1 MKHNSFPKPSPSHNF
16 DLSSYDTLIRETK
29 QNIKRL
35 KQELQSEQN
44 TLLNSTHPHIT
55 SPTTI
60 FDLPPST
67 THTKSITLTEPNE
80 HITTRKQLQSLTS
93 ENTEL
98 KLKLS
103 TSLQQLQEVLT
114 IVHEIKT
121 QKNQI
126 EYALHTLHSEYKNN
140 YMKIKTTIE
149 QLETQCTMND
159 AYMKLQHENETL
171 KRELNTIMN
180 ENMQMKYALY
190 NSNSNNINEVS
201 QYNNNNNNLN
211 DGSYTLHNLKKTNET
226 LLAKNVS
233 LENDLNETK
242 DNYMQLN
249 TLYNEVLSEN
259 ENALNKVTYLFE
271 EINNMKIEMD
281 KLSQGYNADSNCCN
295 DNNMNNERLCVEMQN
310 ISERNG
316 ELIEENKYLNNTVK
330 EMISNN
336 NELNKAIEQLTTRLH
351 EVNVANTELATQNE
365 MLHKQIELLQ
375 QQQQLQQ
382 HEILTSIKP

>member
-1 MKHNSFPKPSPSHNF
+1 MKHNSFPKPSPPHNF
-16 DLSSYDTLIRETK
+16 DLSSYDSLINETK
-29 QNIKRL
+29 QNIQRL

-67 THTKSITLTEPNE
+67 TIKSITLTEPNE

-103 TSLQQLQEVLT
+103 TSLQQLQDVLT
-114 IVHEIKT
+114 IVQELKT

-126 EYALHTLHSEYKNN
+126 EYALHTLHSEYKND

-149 QLETQCTMND
+149 QLEPQCTMND

-171 KRELNTIMN
+171 KHELNTIMN
-180 ENMQMKYALY
+180 EHMQMKYALY
-190 NSNSNNINEVS
+190 NSNSNININNINEI
-201 QYNNNNNNLN
+201 NNNNNN
-211 DGSYTLHNLKKTNET
+211 DLHNLKKTNET
-226 LLAKNVS
+226 LLAKNAS

-281 KLSQGYNADSNCCN
+281 KLSQRYNTDSNS
-295 DNNMNNERLCVEMQN
+295 NNTNERLCLEMQN
-310 ISERNG
+310 ITERNG
-316 ELIEENKYLNNTVK
+316 QLIEENKYLNNTVK

-351 EVNVANTELATQNE
+351 EVNIANTELATQNE

>member
-1 MKHNSFPKPSPSHNF
+1 MKHNSFPKPSPPHNF
-16 DLSSYDTLIRETK
+16 DLSSYDSLINETK
-29 QNIKRL
+29 QNIQRL

-55 SPTTI
+55 FPTTI

-67 THTKSITLTEPNE
+67 TTNTHTKSITLTEPNE
-80 HITTRKQLQSLTS
+80 HITTRKQFQSLTS

-103 TSLQQLQEVLT
+103 TSLQQLQDVLT
-114 IVHEIKT
+114 IVQELKT

-126 EYALHTLHSEYKNN
+126 EYALHTLHSEYKND

-149 QLETQCTMND
+149 QLEPQCTMND

-171 KRELNTIMN
+171 KHELKTIMN
-180 ENMQMKYALY
+180 EHMQMKYALY
-190 NSNSNNINEVS
+190 NSNSNNNNINEI
-201 QYNNNNNNLN
+201 NNNNNN
-211 DGSYTLHNLKKTNET
+211 DLHNLKKTNET
-226 LLAKNVS
+226 LLAKNAS

-281 KLSQGYNADSNCCN
+281 KLSQRYNTDSNSN
-295 DNNMNNERLCVEMQN
+295 SNSNNTNERLCLEMQN
-310 ISERNG
+310 ITERN
-316 ELIEENKYLNNTVK
+316 EQLIEENKYLNNTVK

-351 EVNVANTELATQNE
+351 EVNIANTELATQNE